1 VPEVAAEPIPE
12 VEPEPA
18 SEAIETP
25 LFQGFSE
32 DELLAVMRGLELLT
46 FEPGDIIITEGDP
59 GDSLFILTT
68 GVVKAFLKNPEG
80 GQRLVRTMTDGAFF
94 GEISIL
100 SGKPRTA
107 TVTAATPCE
116 LLELDRPTLDG
127 ITKAYPRVQQVL
139 EDFYIERATT
149 Q

>member
-1 VPEVAAEPIPE
+1 MSRLLLLLP
-12 VEPEPA
+12 
-18 SEAIETP
+18 
-25 LFQGFSE
+25 
-32 DELLAVMRGLELLT
+32 LLALGCRHDKGE
-46 FEPGDIIITEGDP
+46 GSSGGISEGDP

-68 GVVKAFLKNPEG
+68 GAVKAFLKNPGG

-127 ITKAYPRVQQVL
+127 ITKAHPRVQQVL
-139 EDFYIERATT
+139 EDFYVERATT